1 MKIYFIR
8 HGEAEIYA
16 DDDFKRKLTTLGRR
30 KLEVSFT
37 AFANNL
43 KDKRSFKIYSSP
55 LERAKETAEIL
66 AKHLDSKYEIKDYLA
81 GARIKDIL
89 KTLDENDNYIFV
101 SHEPFISNWIYQ
113 LTGEMKIISRGSI
126 NLVEI
131 ASKDFELRLK
141 NIWKYSY
148 YLINLI

>member
-16 DDDFKRKLTTLGRR
+16 EDDFKRKLTTIGRV
-30 KLEVSFT
+30 KLENSFK
-37 AFANNL
+37 AFANKL
-43 KDKRSFKIYSSP
+43 EDKRSYKIYSSP

-66 AKHLDSKYEIKDYLA
+66 AKYLDSDFEVKDYLA
-81 GARIKDIL
+81 GGRIRDIL
-89 KTLDENDNYIFV
+89 KTLDQDENYILV

-126 NLVEI
+126 NFVEI
-131 ASKDFELRLK
+131 DPKEFTE
-141 NIWKYSY
+141 
-148 YLINLI
+148 

>member
-16 DDDFKRKLTTLGRR
+16 DDDFKRKLTTLG
-30 KLEVSFT
+30 KIELEEAFK

-66 AKHLDSKYEIKDYLA
+66 AKHLDSNFEVKDYLA
-81 GARIKDIL
+81 GGRIKDIL
-89 KTLDENDNYIFV
+89 KSLDPDENYIFV

-113 LTGEMKIISRGSI
+113 LTGDMKIISRGSI
-126 NLVEI
+126 NLVDLDP
-131 ASKDFELRLK
+131 KDL
-141 NIWKYSY
+141 NS
-148 YLINLI
+148 

>member
-16 DDDFKRKLTTLGRR
+16 DDDFKRKLTTLGKK
-30 KLEVSFT
+30 KLEESFK

-43 KDKRSFKIYSSP
+43 KDKRSYKIYSSP

-66 AKHLDSKYEIKDYLA
+66 AKHLDSNFEVKDYLA
-81 GARIKDIL
+81 GGRIKDIL
-89 KTLDENDNYIFV
+89 KTLDPDENYIFV

-113 LTGEMKIISRGSI
+113 LTGDMKIISRGSI
-126 NLVEI
+126 NFVEI
-131 ASKDFELRLK
+131 NPKEFTE
-141 NIWKYSY
+141 
-148 YLINLI
+148 

>member
-16 DDDFKRKLTTLGRR
+16 DDDFKRKLTTLGKK
-30 KLEVSFT
+30 KLEESFK

-43 KDKRSFKIYSSP
+43 KDKRSYKIYSSP

-66 AKHLDSKYEIKDYLA
+66 AKHLDSNFEVKEYLA
-81 GARIKDIL
+81 GGRIKDIL
-89 KTLDENDNYIFV
+89 KSLDPDENYIFV
-101 SHEPFISNWIYQ
+101 SHEPFISNWIYH
-113 LTGEMKIISRGSI
+113 LTGDMKIISRGSI

-131 ASKDFELRLK
+131 NPKEFTE
-141 NIWKYSY
+141 
-148 YLINLI
+148 

>member
-16 DDDFKRKLTTLGRR
+16 DDDFKRKLTTVGKR
-30 KLEVSFT
+30 KLEESFK

-66 AKHLDSKYEIKDYLA
+66 AKHLDSNFEVKEYLA
-81 GARIKDIL
+81 GGRIKDIL
-89 KTLDENDNYIFV
+89 KSLDPDENYILV

-113 LTGEMKIISRGSI
+113 LTGDMKIISRGSI
-126 NLVEI
+126 NLV
-131 ASKDFELRLK
+131 DLDPK
-141 NIWKYSY
+141 N
-148 YLINLI
+148 L

>member
-16 DDDFKRKLTTLGRR
+16 DDDFKRRLTTLGKK
-30 KLEVSFT
+30 KLEEAFK
-37 AFANNL
+37 AFAKNL
-43 KDKRSFKIYSSP
+43 EDKRSFKIYSSP

-66 AKHLDSKYEIKDYLA
+66 AKHLDSTYEV
-81 GARIKDIL
+81 
-89 KTLDENDNYIFV
+89 NYIFV

-113 LTGEMKIISRGSI
+113 LTGDMKIISRGSI

-131 ASKDFELRLK
+131 DPKEFTE
-141 NIWKYSY
+141 
-148 YLINLI
+148 

>member
-16 DDDFKRKLTTLGRR
+16 DDDFKRKLTTVGKR
-30 KLEVSFT
+30 KLEESFK

-66 AKHLDSKYEIKDYLA
+66 AKHLDSNFEVKEYLA
-81 GARIKDIL
+81 GGRIKDIL
-89 KTLDENDNYIFV
+89 KSLDPDENYIFV
-101 SHEPFISNWIYQ
+101 SHEPFISNWIYH
-113 LTGEMKIISRGSI
+113 LTGDMKIISRGSI

-131 ASKDFELRLK
+131 DPK
-141 NIWKYSY
+141 N
-148 YLINLI
+148 L

>member
-16 DDDFKRKLTTLGRR
+16 DDDFKRKLTRIGKI
-30 KLEVSFT
+30 KLENSFT

-43 KDKRSFKIYSSP
+43 EDKRSYKIYSSP

-66 AKHLDSKYEIKDYLA
+66 AKHLDSTYEVKDYLA
-81 GARIKDIL
+81 GARIRDIL
-89 KTLDENDNYIFV
+89 KTLDQEGNYILV

-113 LTGEMKIISRGSI
+113 LTGEMKIVSRGSI
-126 NLVEI
+126 NFVEI
-131 ASKDFELRLK
+131 DPKEFIE
-141 NIWKYSY
+141 
-148 YLINLI
+148 

>member
-16 DDDFKRKLTTLGRR
+16 DDDFKRKLTTLGKK
-30 KLEVSFT
+30 KLEESFKT
-37 AFANNL
+37 FANNL
-43 KDKRSFKIYSSP
+43 KDKRSYKIYSSP

-66 AKHLDSKYEIKDYLA
+66 AKHLDSNFEVKDYLA
-81 GARIKDIL
+81 GGRIKDIL
-89 KTLDENDNYIFV
+89 KSLDPDENYIFV

-113 LTGEMKIISRGSI
+113 LTGDMKIISRGSI

-131 ASKDFELRLK
+131 DPKEFIE
-141 NIWKYSY
+141 
-148 YLINLI
+148 

>member
-16 DDDFKRKLTTLGRR
+16 DDDFKRRLTTVGKR
-30 KLEVSFT
+30 KLEEAFK

-66 AKHLDSKYEIKDYLA
+66 AKHLDSNFEVKEYLA
-81 GARIKDIL
+81 GGRIKDIL
-89 KTLDENDNYIFV
+89 KSLDPDENYIFV

-113 LTGEMKIISRGSI
+113 LTGDMKIISRGSI
-126 NLVEI
+126 YLVEI
-131 ASKDFELRLK
+131 DPK
-141 NIWKYSY
+141 
-148 YLINLI
+148 

>member
-16 DDDFKRKLTTLGRR
+16 DDDFKRKLTTLGKK
-30 KLEVSFT
+30 KLEESFKV
-37 AFANNL
+37 FANNL

-66 AKHLDSKYEIKDYLA
+66 AKHLDSNFEVKEYLA
-81 GARIKDIL
+81 GGRIKDIL
-89 KTLDENDNYIFV
+89 KSLDPDENYILV

-113 LTGEMKIISRGSI
+113 LTGDMKIISRGSI

-131 ASKDFELRLK
+131 DPK
-141 NIWKYSY
+141 N
-148 YLINLI
+148 L

>member
-16 DDDFKRKLTTLGRR
+16 DDDFKRKLTTLGKK
-30 KLEVSFT
+30 KLEESFK

-66 AKHLDSKYEIKDYLA
+66 AKHLDSTYEVKDYLA
-81 GARIKDIL
+81 GGRIKDIL
-89 KTLDENDNYIFV
+89 KTLDKNENYIFV

-113 LTGEMKIISRGSI
+113 LTDEMKIISRGSI
-126 NLVEI
+126 NFVEI
-131 ASKDFELRLK
+131 NPKEFTE
-141 NIWKYSY
+141 
-148 YLINLI
+148 

>member
-16 DDDFKRKLTTLGRR
+16 DDDFERKLTRIGRV
-30 KLEVSFT
+30 KLENSFK
-37 AFANNL
+37 AFANRL
-43 KDKRSFKIYSSP
+43 EDKRSYKIYSSP

-66 AKHLDSKYEIKDYLA
+66 AKHLDSDYEVKDYLA
-81 GARIKDIL
+81 GGRIRDIL
-89 KTLDENDNYIFV
+89 KTLDQDGNYIFV

-126 NLVEI
+126 NFVEI
-131 ASKDFELRLK
+131 NPQEFAK
-141 NIWKYSY
+141 
-148 YLINLI
+148 

>member
-16 DDDFKRKLTTLGRR
+16 DDDFKRRLTTVGKR
-30 KLEVSFT
+30 KLEEAFK

-66 AKHLDSKYEIKDYLA
+66 AKHLDSTYEVKEYLA
-81 GARIKDIL
+81 GGRIKDIL
-89 KTLDENDNYIFV
+89 KSLDPDENYIFV

-113 LTGEMKIISRGSI
+113 LTGDMKIISRGSI

-131 ASKDFELRLK
+131 DPKEFIE
-141 NIWKYSY
+141 
-148 YLINLI
+148 

>member
-16 DDDFKRKLTTLGRR
+16 DDDFKRKLTTIGKR
-30 KLEVSFT
+30 KLEESFKV
-37 AFANNL
+37 FANNL
-43 KDKRSFKIYSSP
+43 EDKRSYKIYSSP

-66 AKHLDSKYEIKDYLA
+66 AKHLDFTYEVKEYLA
-81 GARIKDIL
+81 GGKIRDIL
-89 KTLDENDNYIFV
+89 KSLDKGENYIFV

-131 ASKDFELRLK
+131 DLSKFL
-141 NIWKYSY
+141 
-148 YLINLI
+148 NLE

>member
-16 DDDFKRKLTTLGRR
+16 DDDFKRKLTTVGKR
-30 KLEVSFT
+30 KLEESFK

-66 AKHLDSKYEIKDYLA
+66 AKHLDSNFEVKDYLA
-81 GARIKDIL
+81 GGRIKYIL
-89 KTLDENDNYIFV
+89 KTLDPDENYIFV
-101 SHEPFISNWIYQ
+101 SHEPFISNWIYH
-113 LTGEMKIISRGSI
+113 LTGDMKIISRGSI
-126 NLVEI
+126 NLVDLDPKEFI
-131 ASKDFELRLK
+131 E
-141 NIWKYSY
+141 
-148 YLINLI
+148 

>member
-16 DDDFKRKLTTLGRR
+16 EDDFKRKLTTIGRV
-30 KLEVSFT
+30 KLENSFK
-37 AFANNL
+37 AFANRL
-43 KDKRSFKIYSSP
+43 EDKRSYKIYSSP

-66 AKHLDSKYEIKDYLA
+66 AKYLDSDFEVKDYLA
-81 GARIKDIL
+81 GGRIRDIL
-89 KTLDENDNYIFV
+89 KTLDQDENYILV

-126 NLVEI
+126 NFVEI
-131 ASKDFELRLK
+131 DPKDFAE
-141 NIWKYSY
+141 
-148 YLINLI
+148 

>member
-16 DDDFKRKLTTLGRR
+16 EDDFKRKLTTLGKR
-30 KLEVSFT
+30 KLEESFK
-37 AFANNL
+37 AFTNNL
-43 KDKRSFKIYSSP
+43 ENKNSFVIYSSP

-66 AKHLDSKYEIKDYLA
+66 ARHLDLKYEVKDYLA
-81 GARIKDIL
+81 GGRIDDIL
-89 KTLDENDNYIFV
+89 RTLDEDKNYIFI

-126 NLVEI
+126 NLVELN
-131 ASKDFELRLK
+131 K
-141 NIWKYSY
+141 
-148 YLINLI
+148 

>member
-16 DDDFKRKLTTLGRR
+16 EDDFKRKLTTIGRV
-30 KLEVSFT
+30 KLENSFK
-37 AFANNL
+37 AFANRL
-43 KDKRSFKIYSSP
+43 EDKRFFKIYSSP

-66 AKHLDSKYEIKDYLA
+66 AKHLDSDYEVKDYLA
-81 GARIKDIL
+81 GGRIRDIL
-89 KTLDENDNYIFV
+89 KTLDQDGNYIFV

-126 NLVEI
+126 NFVEI
-131 ASKDFELRLK
+131 NPQEFAK
-141 NIWKYSY
+141 
-148 YLINLI
+148 